1 MANGINKYQYIL
13 YIVQYYVV
21 SGRAGRG
28 ELYPVHM
35 PLKESIKYTVSKKDV
50 NIQKTGID
58 IGDHI
63 PKIQFTKFDQI
74 PIIDKLIQ
82 KKQFIPSVS
91 CYKIS

>member
-1 MANGINKYQYIL
+1 
-13 YIVQYYVV
+13 
-21 SGRAGRG
+21 
-28 ELYPVHM
+28 M
-35 PLKESIKYTVSKKDV
+35 PLKEFIKYAVSKKDV
-50 NIQKTGID
+50 NIQKPGID